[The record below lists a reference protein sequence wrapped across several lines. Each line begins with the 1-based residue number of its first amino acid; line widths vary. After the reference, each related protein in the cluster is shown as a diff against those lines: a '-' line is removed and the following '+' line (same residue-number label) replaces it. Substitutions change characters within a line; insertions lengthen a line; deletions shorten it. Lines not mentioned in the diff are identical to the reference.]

1 VSIHRIHR
9 SSILLVLLFPLLA
22 SCASAGARSDA
33 VPREGFVASAD
44 GVRLYYRVAGS
55 GADTIVVINGGP
67 GVGHEVL
74 APDVAP
80 LEARHTV
87 VFYDQRGGG
96 RSGLPD
102 TTMLGMDRF
111 VEDLDALRRHLG
123 MKRMSLLAHS
133 FGPLIAAAYARTH
146 PERVERMI
154 FFGGLGPRREDATA
168 FARTRA
174 AQRDSA
180 QERRWQEIA
189 RRLRSGTL
197 AEAVDACRE
206 NTALMN
212 ELVAAEGWPV
222 RRGTSCDAP
231 AEAVLYGSRYTSRI
245 LPRSLGEYDFT
256 RDLAGLRAPILVI
269 TGDRDETPVPAH
281 RAWAAAVPNGRLLLI
296 PGGGH
301 YPHIER
307 PDVFYPAVDAFM
319 AGGWPEG
326 AVDPTP

>member
-1 VSIHRIHR
+1 MTIRRIRLASIA
-9 SSILLVLLFPLLA
+9 LLVPLLA
-22 SCASAGARSDA
+22 SCASSGVRSGV

-55 GADTIVVINGGP
+55 GRDTIVVINGGP

-87 VFYDQRGGG
+87 VYYDQRGGG

-111 VEDLDALRRHLG
+111 VEDLDAVRRHLG
-123 MKRMSLLAHS
+123 MERMSLLAHS

-146 PERVERMI
+146 PERVERMV
-154 FFGGLGPRREDATA
+154 FFGGLGPRREDAMD
-168 FARTRA
+168 FARARA

-180 QERRWQEIA
+180 QELRWREIA
-189 RRLRSGTL
+189 RRFRTGTP

-231 AEAVLYGSRYTSRI
+231 AEAVVYGYRYTSQL
-245 LPRSLGEYDFT
+245 LPRSLGAYDFT
-256 RDLAGLRAPILVI
+256 RDLAGLRAPLLVI

-319 AGGWPEG
+319 GGGWPAG

>member
-1 VSIHRIHR
+1 MTIRHIR
-9 SSILLVLLFPLLA
+9 LA
-22 SCASAGARSDA
+22 SAARLLLLPFFAACASAGVQVDA

-44 GVRLYYRVAGS
+44 GVRLYYRVAGA
-55 GADTIVVINGGP
+55 GPDTIVVINGGP

-87 VFYDQRGGG
+87 IFYDQRGGG

-102 TTMLGMDRF
+102 TTALGMDRF
-111 VEDLDALRRHLG
+111 VEDLDAVRRHFG
-123 MKRMSLLAHS
+123 MERMTLLAHS
-133 FGPLIAAAYARTH
+133 YGPLIAAAYARTH

-154 FFGGLGPRREDATA
+154 FFGGLGPRREDATV

-174 AQRDSA
+174 AQRDAA
-180 QERRWQEIA
+180 QERRWQDIA
-189 RRLRSGTL
+189 RRLRSGTP
-197 AEAVDACRE
+197 AEAVEACRE

-231 AEAVLYGSRYTSRI
+231 AEAVVYGSRYTSRI

-281 RAWAAAVPNGRLLLI
+281 RAWAAAVPDGRLLLI
-296 PGGGH
+296 TGGGH

>member
-1 VSIHRIHR
+1 MSIRIP
-9 SSILLVLLFPLLA
+9 LVAVLLLPLLA
-22 SCASAGARSDA
+22 SCALAGGRSGV

-55 GADTIVVINGGP
+55 GRDTIVVINGGP

-74 APDVAP
+74 SPDVAP

-87 VFYDQRGGG
+87 VYYDQRGGG

-111 VEDLDALRRHLG
+111 VEDLDAVRRHLG
-123 MKRMSLLAHS
+123 MERMSLLAHS
-133 FGPLIAAAYARTH
+133 YGPLIAASYARTH
-146 PERVERMI
+146 PERVERMV
-154 FFGGLGPRREDATA
+154 FFGGLGPRRADAVD
-168 FARTRA
+168 FARARA

-180 QERRWQEIA
+180 QELRWREIA
-189 RRLRSGTL
+189 RRLRTGTP
-197 AEAVDACRE
+197 AEAVQACRE

-231 AEAVLYGSRYTSRI
+231 AEAVVYGSRYTSQI
-245 LPRSLGEYDFT
+245 LPRSLGTYDFT
-256 RDLAGLRAPILVI
+256 RDLAALRAPLLVI

-319 AGGWPEG
+319 GGGWPAG

>member
-1 VSIHRIHR
+1 MTIRRIRLTSIAFF
-9 SSILLVLLFPLLA
+9 LPLLA
-22 SCASAGARSDA
+22 SCASAGVRTGV
-33 VPREGFVASAD
+33 VPREGFIASAD

-55 GADTIVVINGGP
+55 GPDTIVVINGGP

-111 VEDLDALRRHLG
+111 VEDLDAVRRHLG
-123 MKRMSLLAHS
+123 MERMSLLAHS
-133 FGPLIAAAYARTH
+133 YGPLIAASYARAH

-154 FFGGLGPRREDATA
+154 FFGGLGPRREDAIA
-168 FARTRA
+168 FSRART

-180 QERRWQEIA
+180 QERRWQDIA
-189 RRLRSGTL
+189 RRMRAGTV
-197 AEAVDACRE
+197 AEVVDACRE

-222 RRGTSCDAP
+222 RRGTSCYAP
-231 AEAVLYGSRYTSRI
+231 AEAVLYGSRYTSRM
-245 LPRSLGEYDFT
+245 LSRSLGEYDFT

-281 RAWAAAVPNGRLLLI
+281 RSWAAAVPDGRLLLI

-319 AGGWPEG
+319 ADGWPAD

>member
-1 VSIHRIHR
+1 VSIRIP
-9 SSILLVLLFPLLA
+9 LMAVLLFPLVA
-22 SCASAGARSDA
+22 ACSVAGARSAA

-55 GADTIVVINGGP
+55 GPDTIVVINGGP

-74 APDVAP
+74 APDVVP

-102 TTMLGMDRF
+102 TTALGMDRF
-111 VEDLDALRRHLG
+111 VEDLDAVRRHLG
-123 MKRMSLLAHS
+123 MERMSLLAHS
-133 FGPLIAAAYARTH
+133 YGPLIAASYARAH

-154 FFGGLGPRREDATA
+154 FFGGLGPRRDDAIA
-168 FARTRA
+168 FARART

-180 QERRWQEIA
+180 QERRWQDIA

-197 AEAVDACRE
+197 AEVVDACRE

-231 AEAVLYGSRYTSRI
+231 AEAVLYGSRYPSRM
-245 LPRSLGEYDFT
+245 LSRSLGEYDFT

-319 AGGWPEG
+319 AGGWPAG
-326 AVDPTP
+326 AVDPAP

>member
-1 VSIHRIHR
+1 MTIRRIR
-9 SSILLVLLFPLLA
+9 LPLLALLLPLLA
-22 SCASAGARSDA
+22 SCAGAGARA
-33 VPREGFVASAD
+33 GGVAREGFVASAD

-55 GADTIVVINGGP
+55 GPDTIVVINGGP

-74 APDVAP
+74 APDLAP

-87 VFYDQRGGG
+87 VYYDQRGGG

-102 TTMLGMDRF
+102 TTVLGMDRF
-111 VEDLDALRRHLG
+111 VDDLDAVRRHLG
-123 MKRMSLLAHS
+123 MERMSLLAHS

-146 PERVERMI
+146 PEQVERMV
-154 FFGGLGPRREDATA
+154 FFGGLGPRRADADA
-168 FARTRA
+168 FSRTRA

-180 QERRWQEIA
+180 QVLRWQDIT
-189 RRLRSGTL
+189 RRLRSGTP
-197 AEAVDACRE
+197 AEAVQACHE

-212 ELVAAEGWPV
+212 EIVAAEGWPV
-222 RRGTSCDAP
+222 RRGTSCNAP
-231 AEAVLYGSRYTSRI
+231 AEAVVFGSRYTGRM
-245 LPRSLGEYDFT
+245 LQRSLGDYDFT
-256 RDLAGLRAPILVI
+256 RDLAALPAPLLVI

-281 RAWAAAVPNGRLLLI
+281 RAWAAAVPHGRLLLI

-319 AGGWPEG
+319 AGGWPDG

>member
-1 VSIHRIHR
+1 MGIIRRIR
-9 SSILLVLLFPLLA
+9 PSALAFLLPLVA
-22 SCASAGARSDA
+22 ACASAGARADA
-33 VPREGFVASAD
+33 PPREGFVASAD
-44 GVRLYYRVAGS
+44 GVPVYYRVAGS
-55 GADTIVVINGGP
+55 GPDTIVVINGGP
-67 GVGHEVL
+67 GAGHEVL

-80 LEARHTV
+80 LEARYTV

-102 TTMLGMDRF
+102 TALLVMDRF
-111 VEDLDALRRHLG
+111 VADLDAVRRHLG
-123 MKRMSLLAHS
+123 MERMTLLAHS
-133 FGPLIAAAYARTH
+133 FGPLIAAAYARAH
-146 PERVERMI
+146 PRRVERMI

-174 AQRDSA
+174 AQRDSV
-180 QERRWQEIA
+180 QERRWRDIA
-189 RRLRSGTL
+189 RRLRSGTP
-197 AEAVDACRE
+197 AEAVQACRE

-231 AEAVLYGSRYTSRI
+231 AEAVVYGSRYTSRI
-245 LPRSLGEYDFT
+245 VPRSLGDYDFA
-256 RDLAGLRAPILVI
+256 RDLAGLGAPLLVI

-296 PGGGH
+296 AGGGH
-301 YPHIER
+301 YPHVER

-319 AGGWPEG
+319 AGGWPAE
-326 AVDPTP
+326 AVDPVP